1 MIKNDTFKIV
11 KELQFDKKQV
21 IFNNK
26 NESLYVFRPSEL
38 SKRFQNYDVNKNFQI
53 WLIEGNR
60 EFRPNH
66 LRILM
71 DLNLR
76 IRSRPDLKKQLL
88 LAFDNIFY
96 GNDPNEEIRELEKE
110 NFEHYL
116 NSISTIAN
124 LAQLLL
130 VEQEY
135 CYNKESYFD
144 PPTLFLQGWIRQ
156 FIDSHKEIDNLCMSV
171 ANRQSPS
178 PKYTCKE
185 NKKHNKYSSMRKSL
199 WYLDK
204 EQECQIKL
212 E

>member
-11 KELQFDKKQV
+11 KELQFDIKQV

-26 NESLYVFRPSEL
+26 NESLYIFRPSEL

-96 GNDPNEEIRELEKE
+96 GNDPTEEIRELEKE

-124 LAQLLL
+124 LTQLLL

-171 ANRQSPS
+171 ANRQPPS
-178 PKYTCKE
+178 PKYTCME
-185 NKKHNKYSSMRKSL
+185 NKKHNKYSSIRKSL

-204 EQECQIKL
+204 EHECQSKL